1 MIGAN
6 GIGNLHHQRG
16 FTLLEMMIALSIVAI
31 LTVIAI
37 PMFRDSA
44 LRNTL
49 TVQSNDLVAGALTAR
64 SEAIK
69 RRAAVSLCASTDN
82 LTCTNTRWER
92 GWIVR
97 ATDGTIVQIHKAAP
111 TGFLINADST
121 NISFDASGL
130 AASLANLTIC
140 RATPS
145 AGNQERVITI
155 NATGKSSIAKT
166 STGICTTP

>member
-1 MIGAN
+1 MISTSHIDN
-6 GIGNLHHQRG
+6 HHRQRG
-16 FTLLEMMIALSIVAI
+16 FTLLEMMTALAIAAI

-37 PMFRDSA
+37 PMFRDSS

-69 RRAAVSLCASTDN
+69 RRASVSLCSSTDN

-97 ATDGTIVQIHKAAP
+97 ATDGTVVQVHKAAP

-130 AASLANLTIC
+130 AASLANMTIC
-140 RATPS
+140 RATPY

-166 STGICTTP
+166 TTGICTTP

>member
-1 MIGAN
+1 MTGASS
-6 GIGNLHHQRG
+6 IGNPHHQQG
-16 FTLLEMMIALSIVAI
+16 FTLLEMMIALAIAAI
-31 LTVIAI
+31 LIVIAI
-37 PMFRDSA
+37 PTFRDST
-44 LRNTL
+44 LRSTL

-82 LTCTNTRWER
+82 LTCTNSRWER

-97 ATDGTIVQIHKAAP
+97 AADGTVVQVHKAAP

-130 AASLANLTIC
+130 AASLANLTVC

-145 AGNQERVITI
+145 VGSQERVITI
-155 NATGKSSIAKT
+155 NATGKSSISKT
-166 STGICTTP
+166 TTGSCTAS